1 MKYDKLIKKVTNL
14 KGYAPKQ
21 SEFCKVLG
29 ITTSTMSARVQ
40 RNSNFSD
47 NEIEQIEDYFGIDLT
62 GDTDC
67 VEIPYYDVKGSC
79 GTGLM
84 VCGEPTVSGVKF
96 DNNMISKILRR
107 KPSNLHIIEAS
118 GDSMESDIFEK
129 DVLLIDISEINPMIP
144 GIYVFTTQNNEY
156 VFIKRLSLRPDGVL
170 DVISTNPK
178 YPPYQF
184 TVGDMERLDF
194 SVKGR
199 VIKNLSRGL

>member
-1 MKYDKLIKKVTNL
+1 MKYNECLNKIEKL
-14 KGYAPKQ
+14 KGFKPKH
-21 SEFCKVLG
+21 SEIAKILNVNATALVNR
-29 ITTSTMSARVQ
+29 AN
-40 RNSNFSD
+40 RNGNIKEL
-47 NEIEQIEDYFGIDLT
+47 EIEQIEDYFGIDLT

-129 DVLLIDISEINPMIP
+129 DVLLIDVSEINPMIP

-184 TVGDMERLDF
+184 TVGDMERLNF

>member
-1 MKYDKLIKKVTNL
+1 MKYNECLNKIEKL
-14 KGYAPKQ
+14 KGFKPKH
-21 SEFCKVLG
+21 SEIAKILNV
-29 ITTSTMSARVQ
+29 SATALVNRAN
-40 RNSNFSD
+40 RNGNIKEL
-47 NEIEQIEDYFGIDLT
+47 EIEQIEDYFGIDLT

-129 DVLLIDISEINPMIP
+129 DVLLIDVSEINPMIP

-184 TVGDMERLDF
+184 TVGDMERLNF